1 MFGQTGCVSLGPKA
15 DNSALI
21 IVLIIIAVVIVLG
34 LCSAGAA
41 FRNPTACFI
50 EKSFGWFGYK
60 GDHTT
65 QLNGDLQE
73 AIL

>member
-41 FRNPTACFI
+41 FRNPTASLKKVLVGSVI
-50 EKSFGWFGYK
+50 KEIIPPS
-60 GDHTT
+60 
-65 QLNGDLQE
+65 
-73 AIL
+73 